1 MKAETLGGLMYRVLE
16 LSTSIGP
23 EQLRRAARPA
33 DRVKAEQSVVE
44 NPVSLKITFG
54 GEKMKVS

>member
-1 MKAETLGGLMYRVLE
+1 MR
-16 LSTSIGP
+16 P
-23 EQLRRAARPA
+23 EQLRQAGRPA

-54 GEKMKVS
+54 VEKTKVS